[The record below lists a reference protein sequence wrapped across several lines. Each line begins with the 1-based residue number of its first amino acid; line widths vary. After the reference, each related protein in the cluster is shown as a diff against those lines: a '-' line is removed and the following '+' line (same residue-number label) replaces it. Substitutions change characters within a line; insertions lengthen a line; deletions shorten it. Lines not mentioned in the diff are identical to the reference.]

1 MELGPEKL
9 DVYCHSIGYV
19 AWVYEKTRNS
29 AACCEVLQWM
39 DRNLYIKDV
48 PKISKKSIRGKYS
61 YLAVGIKA

>member
-29 AACCEVLQWM
+29 AACCEVLQKIGDPLKPQS
-39 DRNLYIKDV
+39 DRYYDNHYKMQV
-48 PKISKKSIRGKYS
+48 
-61 YLAVGIKA
+61 